1 MLPPSA
7 APSSLE
13 ARRDRHLYS
22 MKVCAALVVFF
33 TLAALMLQWTLA
45 SGPQYVVAGTPR
57 QFAMIEAGVA
67 VAVAAYASLHLL
79 MSSLAWTLIVLRLR
93 HGSTA
98 YPRYVGA
105 VSGV

>member
-7 APSSLE
+7 TPSSLE

-33 TLAALMLQWTLA
+33 TIAACMLQWTLT
-45 SGPQYVVAGTPR
+45 SGPQYAVAGAPR

-79 MSSLAWTLIVLRLR
+79 MSSLAWTLIALRMR
-93 HGSTA
+93 RGATA
-98 YPRYVGA
+98 HPRYAGA
-105 VSGV
+105 MSGV